1 VQSGVRASRASAGA
15 DWQANES
22 RKLSAGVAASDF
34 SDDNRRTSVNAAWF
48 ERWSSGPQWMFETT
62 LGGDASHNTLGT
74 GASYFNPE
82 NDRSLWLT
90 AAVENL
96 VWRNYERSF
105 RQRLALTGGHY
116 WQQHFASGSIEAV
129 EYGHRWELE
138 RDLSVRYGIGRS
150 FRPYDGAREARS
162 FANLSVLWRF

>member
-1 VQSGVRASRASAGA
+1 
-15 DWQANES
+15 
-22 RKLSAGVAASDF
+22 
-34 SDDNRRTSVNAAWF
+34 
-48 ERWSSGPQWMFETT
+48 MFETT
-62 LGGDASHNTLGT
+62 LGGDASHNTRGT
-74 GASYFNPE
+74 GVSYFNPK
-82 NDRSLWLT
+82 NDRSLWLA

-116 WQQHFASGSIEAV
+116 WQQNFPSGSIEAI

-150 FRPYDGAREARS
+150 FRPYDGTREARS